1 MGRLVVK
8 AAIDFDDLLGFW
20 MDAAN
25 CQVQMNV
32 VGVLV
37 QGVHRL
43 VPDQTHLFE
52 QNTHGLFDLLRRRLL
67 TLTPRHDPVLHRQ
80 VTDFRKYHEA
90 VGADRYRVT
99 SIRLRENGTKS
110 AFVLDKRGG
119 NSVGFTTREIAWR
132 MGEMQRLEQRGENL
146 YYTPLSAKRHHILID
161 DLSGEKLQRFLS
173 DGYKPAVV
181 IESSPGN
188 YQAVL
193 NVPKVGLSNEQ
204 DVANRLCR
212 VLNQR
217 YGDPNLSGAIHP
229 HRAPG
234 FTNRKPARRPADGS
248 FPEVRLAYAEARE
261 CSKALTDAVVIAR
274 ELDQMALAAKS
285 QSPSPRY
292 AAVPGGLAELYDVHR
307 QDILT
312 RQAGGHIDLS
322 RVDAMVAVRLR
333 LTGHDLAE
341 IVATLETCAP
351 AVRQTTE
358 GRNWHDYAQRTARYA
373 YGPEGALTAARLD
386 RYRDYFLQLEGRQS
400 DYKRVS
406 LCDLE
411 P

>member
-1 MGRLVVK
+1 M
-8 AAIDFDDLLGFW
+8 
-20 MDAAN
+20 
-25 CQVQMNV
+25 
-32 VGVLV
+32 
-37 QGVHRL
+37 
-43 VPDQTHLFE
+43 
-52 QNTHGLFDLLRRRLL
+52 
-67 TLTPRHDPVLHRQ
+67 
-80 VTDFRKYHEA
+80 
-90 VGADRYRVT
+90 
-99 SIRLRENGTKS
+99 
-110 AFVLDKRGG
+110 
-119 NSVGFTTREIAWR
+119 
-132 MGEMQRLEQRGENL
+132 
-146 YYTPLSAKRHHILID
+146 
-161 DLSGEKLQRFLS
+161 
-173 DGYKPAVV
+173 
-181 IESSPGN
+181 
-188 YQAVL
+188 
-193 NVPKVGLSNEQ
+193 
-204 DVANRLCR
+204 
-212 VLNQR
+212 
-217 YGDPNLSGAIHP
+217 
-229 HRAPG
+229 
-234 FTNRKPARRPADGS
+234 
-248 FPEVRLAYAEARE
+248 RLAYASPRE

-285 QSPSPRY
+285 QSPLPRY
-292 AAVPGGLAELYDVHR
+292 AAVPGGLAALYDVHR